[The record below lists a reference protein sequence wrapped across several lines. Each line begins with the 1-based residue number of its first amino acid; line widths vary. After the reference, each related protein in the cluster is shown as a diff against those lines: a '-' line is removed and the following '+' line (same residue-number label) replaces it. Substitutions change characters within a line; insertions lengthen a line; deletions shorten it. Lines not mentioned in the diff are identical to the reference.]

1 MKKIKQKPQGT
12 IRTSKE
18 FSAIQFFYSQK
29 SKIIKLV
36 AFSVVIVIG
45 VTSVFLWFRN
55 REIEAS
61 LLLQQA
67 KTSSDYEE
75 IVLRYSFTKTKP
87 LAMISWGRELFNEKK
102 YKEAISVYKKFIKQ
116 YQRNNLAAFAYIG
129 LAYCYEETENHK
141 EAETIFLKVKEEF
154 PDFVWVKEAEEGY
167 KRVSM
172 R

>member
-12 IRTSKE
+12 IRTSRE

-29 SKIIKLV
+29 SKIIKLI
-36 AFSVVIVIG
+36 AFTIVIVIG

-75 IVLRYSFTKTKP
+75 IVLRCSFTKTKP

-102 YKEAISVYKKFIKQ
+102 YKKAIAVYKKFIRY
-116 YQRNNLAAFAYIG
+116 YQGHNLAPFAYIG
-129 LAYCYEETENHK
+129 LAYCYEETGNSK
-141 EAETIFLKVKEEF
+141 DAESIFVKVKEGF
-154 PDFVWVKEAEEGY
+154 PGSPWVKEAEEGY
-167 KRVSM
+167 KRLFK
-172 R
+172 